1 MDSFPTSS
9 PSAQAA
15 DGASAAAMDAATAPT
30 AAAAT
35 PAAAGR
41 RSEHPLIWLALL
53 VWLSVEVI
61 GEGLVAL
68 GTLLADVTPTATA
81 SAAAAATAQSDQLAT
96 GTLEA
101 STATTA
107 EALPTPQVTPS

>member
-15 DGASAAAMDAATAPT
+15 DGAIA

-68 GTLLADVTPTATA
+68 GTLLADFTPTATA
-81 SAAAAATAQSDQLAT
+81 SGAA
-96 GTLEA
+96 
-101 STATTA
+101 A

>member
-15 DGASAAAMDAATAPT
+15 DGASAAAMDAAT